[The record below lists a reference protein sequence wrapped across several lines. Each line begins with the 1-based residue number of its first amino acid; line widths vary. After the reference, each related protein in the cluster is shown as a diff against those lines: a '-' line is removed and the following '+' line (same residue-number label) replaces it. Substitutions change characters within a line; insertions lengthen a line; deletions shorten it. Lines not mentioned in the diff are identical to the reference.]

1 MCLLSLWWL
10 PLTLVRQWSPCQP
23 GNSSQ
28 RCPGL
33 GVPLASSCHSL
44 QSSLFWQHLP
54 TAGWCKWSAR
64 QTERHSISHWKY
76 VFTLLTDTKP
86 SHLQP
91 LFVSNDG
98 NSTAQSH
105 ELIRINK
112 EEFFSS
118 EWSVISQV
126 EFYWEIFLLWE
137 AEHLRQYS
145 VRTLRHGQS
154 QPSSPPEAWK
164 PLICMALLQR
174 GSWGYFDMERQKSLA
189 QGPFCPSW

>member
-54 TAGWCKWSAR
+54 TRLLHSKQRDIQYHTGSMCSPYWLTLNLHIYNLFLSPMTAIAQLSHRSWSG
-64 QTERHSISHWKY
+64 
-76 VFTLLTDTKP
+76 LTK
-86 SHLQP
+86 
-91 LFVSNDG
+91 
-98 NSTAQSH
+98 
-105 ELIRINK
+105 RR
-112 EEFFSS
+112 FFSS

-154 QPSSPPEAWK
+154 QPSSPPGAWK
-164 PLICMALLQR
+164 PLICMALLLR
-174 GSWGYFDMERQKSLA
+174 GSRSYFDTERQNSLA
-189 QGPFCPSW
+189 SGPFCPSW

>member
-54 TAGWCKWSAR
+54 TRLLHSKQRDIQYHTGSMCSPYWLTLNLHIYNLFLSPMTAIAQHSHTSWSG
-64 QTERHSISHWKY
+64 
-76 VFTLLTDTKP
+76 LTK
-86 SHLQP
+86 
-91 LFVSNDG
+91 
-98 NSTAQSH
+98 
-105 ELIRINK
+105 RR
-112 EEFFSS
+112 FFSS

-154 QPSSPPEAWK
+154 QPSPPPGAWK
-164 PLICMALLQR
+164 PLICMALLLR
-174 GSWGYFDMERQKSLA
+174 GSRGYFDTERQNSLA
-189 QGPFCPSW
+189 LGPFYPSW